1 MPTSIDDA
9 PAPETNTSGVLSS
22 KLSAL
27 AIVAASI
34 GTIAILFLFL
44 TSRNDDIAAV
54 QPVAPAPE
62 ASAEPTSVAPPRP
75 SMAPTLPPPAAALP
89 PPAAPLPPAGSPSAG
104 SPSAGASTQTSEIDG
119 RGFVGSKAR
128 CDSGDD
134 AVVTARTARAAIVI
148 CQDRAGDYE
157 YRGVRLQDGAALQL
171 DDVRPIAAGY
181 EARNA
186 DTTYRLSPTELVV
199 LSGET
204 LQSRDA
210 IVAYQAS

>member
-9 PAPETNTSGVLSS
+9 PAHDTGPSGMLGS

-27 AIVAASI
+27 AIVVASI

-54 QPVAPAPE
+54 QTAPVTSQTKTA
-62 ASAEPTSVAPPRP
+62 AEVAPPTPTSRVAIP
-75 SMAPTLPPPAAALP
+75 TTLPPPAPALPPPAAA
-89 PPAAPLPPAGSPSAG
+89 APTAEQS
-104 SPSAGASTQTSEIDG
+104 DVDN
-119 RGFVGSKAR
+119 RGFVGSTAR
-128 CDSGDD
+128 CDSGDT

-148 CQDRAGDYE
+148 CRSRGDDYE
-157 YRGVRLQDGAALQL
+157 YRGERLTDGAYLEL

-186 DTTYRLSPTELVV
+186 ATTYRVSPTELVV
-199 LSGET
+199 LSGEA
-204 LQSRDA
+204 LQSRDPM
-210 IVAYQAS
+210 VSYQSR